1 MSHGLRTTCSFSTTP
16 ARSARLLGARVPRHT
31 TRARGGP
38 HSGFTLVEVLVAV
51 VLIGVAVAAL
61 LGANGAFT
69 RVNAAGADLTTS
81 EFLIE
86 QIRELAVALPVA
98 EPGTSPVVGS
108 LFGPESGET
117 LAQYDDLDDFD
128 GATFSPPIDAGRT
141 PLPDLEDFSQVVTV
155 QNVQP
160 ADLDQVAADHS
171 TAFVR
176 VTVRVLRNGRILNS
190 AHWIRARY

>member
-1 MSHGLRTTCSFSTTP
+1 MSYGLPTIAFLSRTRGLS
-16 ARSARLLGARVPRHT
+16 LGSWEGLVSSRRTRERV
-31 TRARGGP
+31 GP
-38 HSGFTLVEVLVAV
+38 ESGFTLVEVLIAV

-69 RVNAAGADLTTS
+69 RVNAAGVDLTTS

-86 QIRELAVALPVA
+86 QISESTVTLPVA
-98 EPGTSPVVGS
+98 EPGTNPAVGS
-108 LFGPESGET
+108 PFGPESGET

-128 GATFSPPIDAGRT
+128 GATFSPPIDAGRN
-141 PLPDLEDFSQVVTV
+141 PLADLAAFSQVVAV

-176 VTVRVLRNGRILNS
+176 VTVRILRNGQILNS
-190 AHWIRARY
+190 ASWIRARY